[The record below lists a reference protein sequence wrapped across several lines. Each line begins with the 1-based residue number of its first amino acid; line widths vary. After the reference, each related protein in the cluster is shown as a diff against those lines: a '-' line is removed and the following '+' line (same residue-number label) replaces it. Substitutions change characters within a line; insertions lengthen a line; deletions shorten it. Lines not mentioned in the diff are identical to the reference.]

1 VFPRSH
7 DDRKLLY
14 REAKQRPLHQS
25 LHVEVEKGSRNEARI
40 RAPIHRLETRCRV
53 VDPPVGQNAG
63 EEREKVLAD
72 PTTESPLVRGSTDV
86 PRTDHDIGTSRSQ
99 GGDQSGHVLRPMLT
113 VRIQENDDLIPGSK
127 GVSQADLQRPAVSQI
142 EWESKLPFT
151 QALYDGRRGVGRSV
165 VDHEPVERRGHMT
178 QLVEDPAY
186 RRLFVVSRKQ
196 DEDFSGRLARL
207 NLFTRSGKHLAS
219 HGLLTAVAQHCAM
232 WPVCRRYGE
241 RARAPVHEGLY
252 LTRMRSSSAMI
263 GAARRTSPHELLDG
277 PVTVL
282 APHMDDEVLGCGAT
296 LAAVAGAQSIH
307 IVYVTDGARSP
318 IPEAPWIGRA
328 SADLSGVRAGE
339 ACRAMRTLGIPDENL
354 RFLDLPDLEVTRRE
368 NELRDRVLALLEEL
382 RPRYLLVPF
391 RYDRHRD
398 HVATN
403 RAAVNA
409 AFAGSDESL
418 QIQIVEYFIYYRSR
432 ILPRGDVRRYVRPDQ
447 LAIVDTSKFSALKRR
462 ALECYETQ
470 TTVFFEW
477 QRRPNLTR
485 RFVDEVSASP
495 EAFVLHSPSLSGSR
509 IFERGAGWVR
519 WVQAIEQPLKRAKDR
534 GAAIVGSIRT
544 EGST

>member
-1 VFPRSH
+1 VFPAPHGNRNLF
-7 DDRKLLY
+7 DRKA
-14 REAKQRPLHQS
+14 EQRPLHQG
-25 LHVEVEKGSRNEARI
+25 LRVKVEK
-40 RAPIHRLETRCRV
+40 RACGEGLEGGALHRLEARRRV
-53 VDPPVGQNAG
+53 PDPLVSHDAR
-63 EEREKVLAD
+63 EERKEALAD
-72 PTTESPLVRGSTDV
+72 PTAERSLVGVFTHV
-86 PRTDHDIGTSRSQ
+86 PRADHDIGTSRPH
-99 GGDQSGHVLRPMLT
+99 GGDESGYVFGAVLT
-113 VRIQENDDLIPGSK
+113 IGIQKDDDLISGRK
-127 GVSQADLQRPAVSQI
+127 GVPQADLQRPAVSQI

-354 RFLDLPDLEVTRRE
+354 RFLDL
-368 NELRDRVLALLEEL
+368 RDRVLALLEEL